1 MMVMSLAEKDED
13 IRVGMVRSFGLIDNA
28 RPQLHDEV
36 AALARDLAGT
46 FAAVVTLT
54 DKDRNWYSGSANH
67 PEAEASRW
75 MSLCTHALHE
85 PLWVEDARADPRFC
99 TNAYVAEAPH
109 ARFYA
114 GVPIVVNGFPVG
126 VLSVYDGAPRLMDE
140 ALLSHLKRL
149 SIILA
154 DDLAQRHCSQ
164 SYMQC
169 ILSSADA
176 HINCDNTGVISFW
189 SEGAEAL
196 FGYTEAE
203 AIGQPISLIVSATEL
218 ERHGLAFQDWRNKQY
233 APLQRRVEMI
243 CRRHDGTPVDIE
255 LWISVMYE
263 RGTPYIH
270 ANIRD
275 ISGRKREAAALQA
288 AKEQAE
294 AANVAKSSFLAN
306 ISHELR
312 TPLHGSI
319 SGVELLRQSVLTES
333 QHELVSI
340 VHSSTSHLKSLIGD
354 VLDLAWIESGQL
366 QIADATMRLEDVF
379 RHVRELSEV
388 VAQDKGLELSVLV
401 DGSARGPVRGDALRL
416 QQVLTNLAAN
426 AVKFTHVGSVSVSV
440 TRTNDG
446 YRFAV
451 RDTGIGFDEAQKSV
465 IFGRFQQADDSI
477 TRRYGGTG
485 LGLAISRDL
494 VAAMGG
500 VLECDSRPG
509 EGAIFWFTLPLTE
522 TDSDQGDVVIA
533 PTISVPAKVLVV
545 DDNATNRKVAEV
557 LLASVGAVVSCV
569 ADGQEAMEAFLGQ
582 DFDLILMD
590 MMMPGMDG
598 VEATDMIRR
607 HEMTH
612 GISRTPIIMLTANS
626 LLDHIERSLAAG
638 ADLHLTK
645 PIEPSALFAAMNGL
659 LSARS
664 IQEADLGGAVART

>member
-126 VLSVYDGAPRLMDE
+126 VLSVYDAAPRLMDE
-140 ALLSHLKRL
+140 ALLSHLNRL

-154 DDLAQRHCSQ
+154 EDLAQRHCSQ

-176 HINCDNTGVISFW
+176 HINCDNTGVITFW

-196 FGYTEAE
+196 FDYTEAE
-203 AIGQPISLIVSATEL
+203 AVGQSIGLIVSASEL
-218 ERHGLAFQDWRNKQY
+218 ERHGLAFQDWRKKQY
-233 APLQRRVEMI
+233 APVQRRVEMI
-243 CRRHDGTPVDIE
+243 CRRRDGTPVDIE
-255 LWISVMYE
+255 LWISVTYE
-263 RGTPYIH
+263 QGTPYIH

-275 ISGRKREAAALQA
+275 ISERKREAAALQA

-312 TPLHGSI
+312 TPLHGAI
-319 SGVELLRQSVLTES
+319 SGVELLRQTVLTDS

-340 VHSSTSHLKSLIGD
+340 VHSSASHLKCLIGD

-366 QIADATMRLEDVF
+366 QITDAPMRLKDVI
-379 RHVRELSEV
+379 RHVRELSEI

-401 DGSARGPVRGDALRL
+401 DDNAHGPVRGDALRL
-416 QQVLTNLAAN
+416 QQVLTNLVAN
-426 AVKFTHVGSVSVSV
+426 AVKFTHVGSVSLSV
-440 TRTNDG
+440 TRTTDG

-451 RDTGIGFDEAQKSV
+451 RDTGIGFDEAQKGV
-465 IFGRFQQADDSI
+465 IFGRFQQADGSI

-485 LGLAISRDL
+485 LGLAISSDL

-509 EGAIFWFTLPLTE
+509 EGAIFWFTLPMVE
-522 TDSDQGDVVIA
+522 ADSDQEDVVKA
-533 PTISVPAKVLVV
+533 DTISVPAKVLVV

-645 PIEPSALFAAMNGL
+645 PIEPSALFDAMNGL

-664 IQEADLGGAVART
+664 IQEADLGGAVAST